1 MMQCSICAILQ
12 YHPFNNASNIV
23 QFKLDNVRIGDSNIE
38 QFIMAFAMHTTLHS
52 PRQSGLET
60 VVVGAR

>member
-23 QFKLDNVRIGDSNIE
+23 QFKLDNVRIGDSSIG
-38 QFIMAFAMHTTLHS
+38 QFIMAFAMHTTLRS

>member
-23 QFKLDNVRIGDSNIE
+23 QFKLDNVRIRDSSIE
-38 QFIMAFAMHTTLHS
+38 QFIMAFAMYTTLHS

>member
-1 MMQCSICAILQ
+1 MMQCSICAILL

-23 QFKLDNVRIGDSNIE
+23 QFKLDNVRIGDSSFE
-38 QFIMAFAMHTTLHS
+38 QAFAMYTTLHS
-52 PRQSGLET
+52 PRQSRLET

>member
-1 MMQCSICAILQ
+1 M
-12 YHPFNNASNIV
+12 
-23 QFKLDNVRIGDSNIE
+23 QFKLDKVRIGDSSIG
-38 QFIMAFAMHTTLHS
+38 QFIMAFAMYKTLHS

>member
-1 MMQCSICAILQ
+1 MIQCSTCAILQ

-23 QFKLDNVRIGDSNIE
+23 QFKLDNVRIGDSSIG
-38 QFIMAFAMHTTLHS
+38 QFIMAFAMYTTLHS

>member
-23 QFKLDNVRIGDSNIE
+23 QLKLDNVRIGDSSIE
-38 QFIMAFAMHTTLHS
+38 QFIMAFAMYTILQS